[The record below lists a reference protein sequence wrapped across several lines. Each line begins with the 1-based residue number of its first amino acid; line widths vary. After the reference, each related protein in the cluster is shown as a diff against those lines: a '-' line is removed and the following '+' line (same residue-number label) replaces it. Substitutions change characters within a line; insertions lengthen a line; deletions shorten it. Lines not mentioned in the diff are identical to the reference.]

1 MHIFANSNGNKLNF
15 KYSIVMKKKNYIKPC
30 MYTYEIETAAILAGS
45 GGQPTTK
52 PVSDPQNFSVND
64 DVTSGDNDD
73 VWE

>member
-1 MHIFANSNGNKLNF
+1 
-15 KYSIVMKKKNYIKPC
+15 MKKKNYIKPC